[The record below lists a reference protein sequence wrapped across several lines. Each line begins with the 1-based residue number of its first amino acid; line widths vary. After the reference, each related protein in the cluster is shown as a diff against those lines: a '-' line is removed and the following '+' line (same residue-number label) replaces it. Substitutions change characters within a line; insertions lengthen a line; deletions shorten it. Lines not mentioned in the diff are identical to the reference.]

1 MSRHDNPTAMLHP
14 VVRWIVTGILLL
26 SIVVP
31 LLYMIVL
38 SITPDVEIAAG
49 TVIPHQLALA
59 NYRNMWSS
67 TGLGQGLINST
78 LISGSASI
86 GAIIVGCI
94 AGYVSARIRFRG
106 RRVFMSSLLAFQAVP
121 TVMTLLPLFIVLSGL
136 QSILHFQII
145 GSYWSVAVAYLTFAL
160 PLVTWFVASYV
171 EAVPRDLEDA
181 ARIDGAGA
189 FRVFWRVV
197 LPLIAPATVVAG
209 VLSFL
214 LGWGDLL
221 VATVLSGPST
231 HTVTVVLESFLSNQQ
246 VGTLPAYGVLMAA
259 SIVSALPVVILYLG
273 LQRWLV
279 TGLTGGAVKG

>member
-1 MSRHDNPTAMLHP
+1 
-14 VVRWIVTGILLL
+14 
-26 SIVVP
+26 
-31 LLYMIVL
+31 
-38 SITPDVEIAAG
+38 
-49 TVIPHQLALA
+49 
-59 NYRNMWSS
+59 
-67 TGLGQGLINST
+67 
-78 LISGSASI
+78 
-86 GAIIVGCI
+86 VGCI
-94 AGYVSARIRFRG
+94 AGYISARIRFRG
-106 RRVFMSSLLAFQAVP
+106 KGLFLSSLLAFQAVP
-121 TVMTLLPLFIVLSGL
+121 TVMTLLPLFIVMSSL

-145 GSYWSVAVAYLTFAL
+145 GSYWSVAIAYLTFAL

-189 FRVFWRVV
+189 FRILWRVV

-231 HTVTVVLESFLSNQQ
+231 HTVTVVLESFLSDQQ
-246 VGTLPAYGVLMAA
+246 VGTLPAYGELMAA
-259 SIVSALPVVILYLG
+259 SIVSALPVVILYLA